1 MRDLLT
7 FVTEVLLEEV
17 EAAREVVEV
26 IQEVALEA
34 VLEVEEVIQE
44 VVEVVEVVQEVVEVV
59 EVVLVEVMLR
69 LSSRNIPLS
78 QNMKVQS
85 LHQILFQKL
94 NNL

>member
-59 EVVLVEVMLR
+59 LVEVMLR